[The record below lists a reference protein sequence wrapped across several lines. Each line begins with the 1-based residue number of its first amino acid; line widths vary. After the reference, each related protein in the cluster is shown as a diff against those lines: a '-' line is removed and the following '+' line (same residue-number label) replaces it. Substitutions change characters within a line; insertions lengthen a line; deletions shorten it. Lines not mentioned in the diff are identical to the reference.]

1 MQEPKY
7 LKDFPKVEIL
17 QLESD
22 LNNEFDNLRSGYNT
36 QKSRRMQF
44 YREYKFQQYGNEKH
58 GSSRYVDSTIFDAI
72 EWMVPSLIQPFVET
86 NDFLKVTPVAATMN
100 NMIKAQLARE
110 LLNYQIRRKNDFYQF
125 LYDIIKG
132 FLIGGESFGKVV
144 WQEKN
149 EKLGDY
155 VDFPKIFATPADQI
169 RYDWTVKNFED
180 SSVVTQEEDLTR
192 SEILDLFIKSD
203 KVQTHEEMVP
213 EKSLKKGVIDFRF
226 NQAIADQG
234 RNSKTGYLRDEQAEQ
249 RNWVGEKD
257 QNNSDKNKGF
267 YLRREHWT
275 MYDMEGNGF
284 MEPIMAVFIDD
295 KLVQVQRNSLP
306 DKKPPF
312 LRGECIRDVMGNPAM
327 GWAELLSD
335 IQKYQTGIMRMFSD
349 NLNAQ
354 HNGIYEY
361 DQTNVDQQ
369 AILLLQQA
377 PPGSRVPLPVRKI
390 GSIAPITPAP
400 IASQAFSITEKL
412 EISKENRS
420 GFTRY
425 SQGQDSNSLNQTAT
439 GITQILNRSEL
450 RMWEM
455 SMRFSEMFVKQLG
468 RKVLALNKSFLKKQH
483 LELQFNV
490 PAVELGS
497 ALGNKVV
504 IPGRKVGDWVVI
516 DNKDLDG
523 SFDLDLDVQTKSA
536 EQTQI
541 DNNLNWAQFFGPF
554 VQQGIIKP
562 KVLKT
567 IALTTAKLMGNT
579 EVEAVLREE
588 IDHVGT
594 GGALVPATV
603 DPAAPEGAGAQNN
616 AGGAGQVPQLPG
628 AGGEQG
634 VQGAIPGQVPGV

>member
-1 MQEPKY
+1 MAQERKF

-17 QLESD
+17 RIEGD

-44 YREYKFQQYGNEKH
+44 YKEYKFQAYGNEQH

-72 EWMVPSLIQPFVET
+72 EWMVPSIIQSFVET
-86 NDFLKVTPVAATMN
+86 NDFLKVKPVSATVT

-132 FLIGGESFGKVV
+132 FLIGGESFGKIV
-144 WQEKN
+144 WTEKSKN
-149 EKLGDY
+149 NGES
-155 VDFPKIFATPADQI
+155 VDFPKIFAAPADQI

-203 KVQTHEEMVP
+203 GVQTHQATIAQ
-213 EKSLKKGVIDFRF
+213 KSLKKGVIDFRF
-226 NQAIADQG
+226 NQAIAEQG

-249 RNWVGEKD
+249 RNWVGEMD

-295 KLVQVQRNSLP
+295 KLVQVQRNILP

-312 LRGECIRDVMGNPAM
+312 LRAECIRDVMGNPAM

-361 DQTNVDQQ
+361 DQTNVDQA

-377 PPGSRVPLPVRKI
+377 PPGSKVPLPVRKM
-390 GSIAPITPAP
+390 GSIQAINPAP

-425 SQGQDSNSLNQTAT
+425 SQGNDSNSLNQTAT
-439 GITQILNRSEL
+439 GITQIMNRSEL

-455 SMRFSEMFVKQLG
+455 SMRFSEMFIKRLG
-468 RKVLALNKSFLKKQH
+468 RKVLALNQAFLPKQH
-483 LELQFNV
+483 LEIQFNV
-490 PAVELGS
+490 AAVELTS
-497 ALGNKVV
+497 AHGGVAQ
-504 IPGRKVGDWVVI
+504 IPGRKVGDWVVVSKNDI
-516 DNKDLDG
+516 DG
-523 SFDLDLDVQTKSA
+523 AFDLELDVQTKSA
-536 EQTQI
+536 EQSQI
-541 DNNLNWAQFFGPF
+541 DNNLNWAQFFGPY
-554 VQQGIIKP
+554 VQQGIIQP

-567 IALTTAKLMGNT
+567 IALETAKLMGNT
-579 EVEAVLREE
+579 AVEVVLREE

-594 GGALVPATV
+594 GGILAPIAGETEAPGTGV
-603 DPAAPEGAGAQNN
+603 DEAGAGA
-616 AGGAGQVPQLPG
+616 PPTLPG
-628 AGGEQG
+628 PVDESSLQG
-634 VQGAIPGQVPGV
+634 NPS